1 MSDGR
6 ASGIRRYVPI
16 LSWLPGYRRRGTFRA
31 DVVAGISVAALL
43 IPGSM
48 GYAEIAGLP
57 PEVGLYAAPAA
68 LIAYVVFGGSKLLV
82 VATASGVSAVSAS
95 IIGSFAAGDEGAA
108 IALSA
113 ALAIV
118 AGLIFLV
125 AGIAR
130 MGWVANFMSKAV
142 REGFVV
148 GLSIGIIIGQLDS
161 LVGVEVEGGDSL
173 AELADVL
180 SQFLSW
186 DALTVA
192 FGVGSLALLFVMDR
206 YMRRVPGALTVVV
219 LGILLVSIFNLDEQG
234 LAIVGEIPSGLPD
247 IGVPNIDASQW
258 LSLIPG
264 GLAIVLVGFS
274 EGYSAAKDVA
284 EPGAGIDA
292 NQELIGYGASSVGA
306 GLSGGMVVSGSLS
319 KTGANR
325 DAGGSSQVA
334 NIVNALIVLLT
345 LLFLAPLFANLPEAT
360 LSAIVIHAVW
370 RIADPRRLMS
380 FRRILPIEFWIAVV
394 VLAAVLLVGA
404 IQAVALG
411 VVISLLIVIYQVSF
425 PRTAELGRDSSTG
438 QLVGLDTHPHAV
450 SLSGVLIYR
459 FDAPLIYS
467 NAEAFTQSAERFLRS
482 RETEVK
488 RMVIDCEVMSDIDA
502 TGAEAL
508 VALVSSLHQDG
519 IDVKIIRVHRLVYQ
533 ALERGGAIETIGA
546 DAFVKNPDD
555 ALPKPE

>member
-1 MSDGR
+1 MSDER
-6 ASGIRRYVPI
+6 ASGIGRFVPI
-16 LSWLPGYRRRGTFRA
+16 LSWLPGYRQRGTFRA

-43 IPGSM
+43 IPESM

-57 PEVGLYAAPAA
+57 SEVGLYAAPAA
-68 LIAYVVFGGSKLLV
+68 LIAYAVFGGSRLLV
-82 VATASGVSAVSAS
+82 VATASAVSAVSAG
-95 IIGSFAAGDEGAA
+95 IVGSLAAGDQEAA

-142 REGFVV
+142 MEGFIV
-148 GLSIGIIIGQLDS
+148 GLSISIIIGQLDS

-186 DALTVA
+186 DALTLA

-206 YMRRVPGALTVVV
+206 YMRQVPGALTVVV

-234 LAIVGEIPSGLPD
+234 LAIVGEIPSGFPD
-247 IGVPNIDASQW
+247 IGVPDIDASQW
-258 LSLIPG
+258 LALIPG

-274 EGYSAAKDVA
+274 EGFAAAKNVA
-284 EPGAGIDA
+284 EPGAGVDA

-325 DAGGSSQVA
+325 DAGATSQVA
-334 NIVNALIVLLT
+334 NVVNALIVLLT
-345 LLFLAPLFANLPEAT
+345 LLFLAPVFTNLPEAT

-370 RIADPRRLMS
+370 RTADPRRLLP
-380 FRRILPIEFWIAVV
+380 FRRVLPIEFWIAIV
-394 VLAAVLLVGA
+394 VLAAVLVVGE
-404 IQAVALG
+404 IQAVILG
-411 VVISLLIVIYQVSF
+411 VVISLLIVIYRISF
-425 PRTAELGRDSSTG
+425 PRTAELGRDTSTG
-438 QLVGLDTHPHAV
+438 QFVALDTHPNAAP
-450 SLSGVLIYR
+450 LPGVLIYQ

-467 NAEAFTQSAERFLRS
+467 NAEAFIASARRFLRS
-482 RETEVK
+482 HETEVEK
-488 RMVIDCEVMSDIDA
+488 VVIDCEAISDIDA
-502 TGAEAL
+502 SGAEAF
-508 VALVSSLHQDG
+508 VTLVSSLRREG
-519 IDVKIIRVHRLVYQ
+519 IDVKIIRMHRTVYQ
-533 ALERGGAIETIGA
+533 ALERGGAIEALGA
-546 DAFVKNPDD
+546 DTFIENPDV
-555 ALPKPE
+555 ALPEPE